1 MIVLLSKPD
10 ISSSNHDLD
19 FFVQNTVPAPRAR
32 AIAYNAVCPI
42 SALGFK
48 SPTLA
53 QLMAR
58 YATTDPILSSITAD
72 KRKGLSLIAPPIAK
86 KRRTVKKV
94 LIEVESPLS
103 WSQDYP
109 LLINFVLYNF
119 QTRNQQPSAS
129 EPANAPSTGMTF
141 ITPFSKIN
149 TGIYP

>member
-1 MIVLLSKPD
+1 
-10 ISSSNHDLD
+10 
-19 FFVQNTVPAPRAR
+19 
-32 AIAYNAVCPI
+32 
-42 SALGFK
+42 
-48 SPTLA
+48 
-53 QLMAR
+53 MAR

-94 LIEVESPLS
+94 LIEVEFPLS

-119 QTRNQQPSAS
+119 QTRIQQPSVS

-141 ITPFSKIN
+141 ITLSSKIN
-149 TGIYP
+149 AGIYP